1 MRRVLLLA
9 FLISF
14 SVIAAFIFPAN
25 ASAALVIPITNL
37 EVLPSNQSA
46 DVGETVTYKA
56 MSTNAAGKVTD
67 VTNLCDW
74 FIGDSTIAQNIS
86 PGEFKALK
94 AGTTIV
100 WAKWERFPE
109 GSNEAGLTVTEPQGK
124 PILVIEPANASIL
137 KGESQQYR
145 AYLRNTLG
153 DAPNLDVTDACVWEI
168 NNPIAELQD
177 QGLFQGIA
185 IGNAIVTAHYY
196 KASPVATHYVPPLDL
211 LARATLEVK
220 DKTTRYWLEVTPPTA
235 TIMVGESRQY
245 TATLYSS
252 DNAAGDD
259 VTSICSWAIAENIAN
274 PVAKGKYQ
282 GTSEGTT
289 TVTAT
294 YNPVQEAINGESSIM
309 ELSDDAVLI
318 VLENEIPPPTE
329 NLPDGKMIDRQPGYI
344 TLCDPQNLGNPG
356 NEFFIDF
363 DQSKMDTNPDRYPK
377 AFYWNTSYQKWV
389 ALTTYPVANG
399 KVKVLNDGNY
409 SGWFVVMGCIQPNF
423 TDIGGHW
430 AEKIAN
436 RMNGLGLLEGY
447 PDPQNPN
454 SLTRP
459 AGLDRI
465 IIRSELTAAVSRI
478 LGLAPGDTHLYSS
491 ITYMTAAEND
501 QILQAKYSDADQ
513 IPEWARPYVAAM
525 TKAGLVS
532 GKGDRFAPNDQ
543 LTRIEA
549 AVIISNALK
558 NVPGFGTP
566 ADLSTYSD
574 YSQVPGWAVGKVAQ
588 GTINGYPDGTLR
600 PNQTI
605 NRAESLTL
613 LLTLLRGLDW

>member
-1 MRRVLLLA
+1 MRRILILT
-9 FLISF
+9 FLVSF

-25 ASAALVIPITNL
+25 ASAASIISITNL
-37 EVLPSNQSA
+37 EVLPASQSA
-46 DVGETVTYKA
+46 DVGETVTYQA
-56 MSTNAAGKVTD
+56 MATDATGKVTD

-74 FIGDSTIAQNIS
+74 FIGDTTIAQNTS
-86 PGEFKALK
+86 PGKFKTLK
-94 AGTTIV
+94 TGTTQV
-100 WAKWERFPE
+100 WVNWERFPK
-109 GSNEAGLTVTEPQGK
+109 GSNKARLIVTQPQGK
-124 PILVIEPANASIL
+124 PILVIEPVNASIL

-153 DAPNLDVTDACVWEI
+153 DEPNLDVTDVCVWQI

-177 QGLFQGIA
+177 PGLFGGIA

-196 KASPVATHYVPPLDL
+196 KASPIATHYVPPMDL

-220 DKTTRYWLEVTPPTA
+220 NNTSRYWLEVTPPTA
-235 TIMVGESRQY
+235 TIMVGDSQQY
-245 TATLYSS
+245 IAMLYSS
-252 DNAAGDD
+252 NNVSGDD
-259 VTSICSWAIAENIAN
+259 VTSMCSWAIAENIAN

-282 GTSEGTT
+282 GTSEGTSK
-289 TVTAT
+289 VTAI
-294 YNPVQEAINGESSIM
+294 YKLIQESVNGESSVL
-309 ELSDDAVLI
+309 ELSDDAILI
-318 VLENEIPPPTE
+318 VFEEDVPPPTE
-329 NLPDGKMIDRQPGYI
+329 NLPEGKMIDRQPGYI
-344 TLCDPQNLGNPG
+344 TLCNPQNLGNPG
-356 NEFFIDF
+356 NEFFMDF
-363 DQSKMDTNPDRYPK
+363 DQSKMDTNPDRHPK
-377 AFYWNTSYQKWV
+377 AFYWNTNYEKWV
-389 ALTTYPVANG
+389 ALTTYPVASG
-399 KVKVLNDGNY
+399 KIKVLNDGNY

-423 TDIGGHW
+423 TDISGHW

-478 LGLAPGDTHLYSS
+478 LGLAPGDTHLYTS
-491 ITYMTAAEND
+491 ITYMTDAEND
-501 QILQAKYSDADQ
+501 QILQAKYADADQ
-513 IPEWARPYVAAM
+513 IPEWSRPYIAAM

-574 YSQVPGWAVGKVAQ
+574 YSQVPTWAVGKVAQ

-600 PNQTI
+600 PNQPI
-605 NRAESLTL
+605 NRAEALTL